1 MKIAV
6 ATEDNKG
13 FEAFLSE
20 HFGRCPFY
28 ILVDVDNG
36 EITKVT
42 AVESPF
48 YGSHSQ
54 VGEVPAFINQ
64 IGASV
69 IIAGGMGPKA
79 IRFFE
84 QYGIQVVTGVSGTV
98 RQVVQGYL
106 DGVVEGASPCMDHER
121 DDDSRELPCSETSH
135 LREEILSLRK
145 QLELATERL
154 ESLEKGKK

>member
-6 ATEDNKG
+6 ATGDNKG
-13 FEAFLSE
+13 FEALLSE

-36 EITKVT
+36 TIKDVK
-42 AVESPF
+42 AIESPF
-48 YGSHSQ
+48 YGSHGEP
-54 VGEVPAFINQ
+54 GEVPEFIKK
-64 IGASV
+64 IGARV

-98 RQVVQGYL
+98 REVVQRYL
-106 DGVVEGASPCMDHER
+106 DGEIEGASPCTDHEL
-121 DDDSRELPCSETSH
+121 DDDVQDLPHDETSQ
-135 LREEILSLRK
+135 LKQEILSLRK
-145 QLELATERL
+145 QLDLATERL
-154 ESLEKGKK
+154 ASLEKEKQ